1 MTGQIGKQIKTRT
14 SRLLRMVLLVPFLLA
29 QLIASGTMAEAGP
42 DGFRMVLC
50 TTDGIV
56 AVVMAADGTIQPAD
70 SEHPVQHDPC
80 PWSMT
85 VAQAVF
91 AADIVLPAAISL
103 VTDLSISTH
112 VVAAVH
118 QSRHIRPQTRAPP
131 AAV

>member
-1 MTGQIGKQIKTRT
+1 MTGQRGKHIMTRA
-14 SRLLRMVLLVPFLLA
+14 SRFLRLCLFVPFLLA

-50 TTDGIV
+50 TTDGV
-56 AVVMAADGTIQPAD
+56 VEVVMAADGTIQPAD

-80 PWSMT
+80 PWSVT
-85 VAQAVF
+85 VGQAVF
-91 AADIVLPAAISL
+91 AADIVLPAAMSL

-112 VVAAVH
+112 VVPAVH